1 MSQPPVTRC
10 LEDFR
15 VGDVLVHRARRVA
28 TETDR
33 VWFAALTMNQHE
45 LHVGAADGP
54 GVVPVTWTL
63 AIVVGLSVEDV
74 SWNATA
80 NLAWTDVTFPAPVR
94 VGDAVA
100 AASEVVAV
108 DAVAGTVTVRTT
120 GTNQDGQAVAVLTRT
135 IAIRRRSSATAEETR

>member
-1 MSQPPVTRC
+1 MSQSPASRC
-10 LEDFR
+10 LEDFH

-45 LHVGAADGP
+45 LHVGAADGA
-54 GVVPVTWTL
+54 GVVPATWTL
-63 AIVVGLSVEDV
+63 AVVVGLSVEDV

-80 NLAWTDVTFPAPVR
+80 NVAWTDVAFPVPVR
-94 VGDAVA
+94 VGDALA

-108 DAVAGTVTVRTT
+108 DAAAGTVTVRTT
-120 GTNQDGQAVAVLTRT
+120 GTNQDGQVVAVVTRT
-135 IAIRRRSSATAEETR
+135 LAVRRRAPAAGEAAR